1 MSNLDAI
8 DAHAREMG
16 EKRSAAL
23 REIRER
29 LVPVEGLI
37 EEYAAGDPVR
47 PAMFVRDAY
56 RELLGEIDEAEDYE
70 ETDVM

>member
-8 DAHAREMG
+8 DAHEREMAR
-16 EKRSAAL
+16 KRSAAL
-23 REIRER
+23 KEIRER

-47 PAMFVRDAY
+47 PAMFVRDSY
-56 RELLGEIDEAEDYE
+56 RELLGELAEAEDYE
-70 ETDVM
+70 ETDSM